1 MEVIL
6 NLPQNG
12 LDQDF
17 CYLQTEIFE
26 LIAFKK
32 IVCLQENLHLGSFF
46 SPLIFLTLPELD
58 TCV

>member
-6 NLPQNG
+6 NLPQNA
-12 LDQDF
+12 LHQDF
-17 CYLQTEIFE
+17 CYLETEIFE
-26 LIAFKK
+26 LIAFK
-32 IVCLQENLHLGSFF
+32 IVCLQENLHLVYFF